1 MITRRRAL
9 TLAAGIVAPALLTRT
24 ARAQA
29 WPNRPVRV
37 IVPFP
42 AGGGGDTIARIVGA
56 KLTEIWG
63 QQIFIENRG
72 GAGGNLASD
81 ATARS
86 APDGYTIFLSGDF
99 LVTNQFVYS
108 KLSYDPVADFTPI
121 TLVVRFPVVIVAP
134 NSSPA
139 NNFREFIALA
149 KSSSNP
155 LTYASPGYGTSP
167 HLAAELLKRE
177 AGIELTHVPYRGA
190 APAIQDLIPGR
201 VDSFFNNIAPTVPL
215 MRQGQIRGIAV
226 TSAKRAA
233 AMPDLPT
240 AAELGLPGFDV
251 SGWYAFVVPA
261 RTPQRDRHENPSG
274 HRRGAGRS
282 GSPRQAR
289 GSRAV
294 RGRQHAGR
302 VQRHAESRTRQ
313 VGTGDQGGRHQHQGL
328 RLVRRNRRAGIEQSF
343 SPQVRPQARPARASS
358 ARRHCASPRQA
369 RPRR

>member
-9 TLAAGIVAPALLTRT
+9 TFAAFAPALLTRT

-29 WPNRPVRV
+29 WPNRPVRI

-42 AGGGGDTIARIVGA
+42 PGGGGDTIARIVGA

-63 QQIFIENRG
+63 QQIIVENKG

-86 APDGYTIFLSGDF
+86 APDGYTLFLSGDF
-99 LVTNQFVYS
+99 LVTNQFIYP
-108 KLSYDPVADFTPI
+108 KLSYDPVADFATVS
-121 TLVVRFPVVIVAP
+121 LVVRFPVVIVVP

-139 NNFREFIALA
+139 QNFREFIALA
-149 KSSSNP
+149 KSRSDP

-177 AGIELTHVPYRGA
+177 AGIQLTHVPYRGA

-240 AAELGLPGFDV
+240 AAESGLPGFDV
-251 SGWYAFVVPA
+251 SGWYAFVTPA
-261 RTPQRDRHENPSG
+261 RTPPEIVAKMHADTVTALADPTTRGKLEDLALFVEGSTPTELENMMK
-274 HRRGAGRS
+274 
-282 GSPRQAR
+282 
-289 GSRAV
+289 
-294 RGRQHAGR
+294 
-302 VQRHAESRTRQ
+302 AERIKWEP
-313 VGTGDQGGRHQHQGL
+313 VIKA
-328 RLVRRNRRAGIEQSF
+328 AGISIKD
-343 SPQVRPQARPARASS
+343 
-358 ARRHCASPRQA
+358 
-369 RPRR
+369 

>member
-9 TLAAGIVAPALLTRT
+9 TFAAFAPALLTRT

-29 WPNRPVRV
+29 WPNRPVRI

-42 AGGGGDTIARIVGA
+42 PGGGGDTIARIVGA

-63 QQIFIENRG
+63 QQIIVENKG

-86 APDGYTIFLSGDF
+86 APDGYTLFLAGDF
-99 LVTNQFVYS
+99 LATNQFIYP
-108 KLSYDPVADFTPI
+108 KLSYDPAADFATVS
-121 TLVVRFPVVIVAP
+121 LVVRFPVVIVVP

-139 NNFREFIALA
+139 QNFREFVALA
-149 KSSSNP
+149 KSRSDA

-177 AGIELTHVPYRGA
+177 AGIALTHVPYRGA

-240 AAELGLPGFDV
+240 ASESGLPGFDV
-251 SGWYAFVVPA
+251 SGWYAFVTPA
-261 RTPQRDRHENPSG
+261 RTPPEIVAKMHADTVAALADPVTRRKLEDLALFVEGSSPTELENMMK
-274 HRRGAGRS
+274 AE
-282 GSPRQAR
+282 
-289 GSRAV
+289 
-294 RGRQHAGR
+294 R
-302 VQRHAESRTRQ
+302 VKWEPVIKA
-313 VGTGDQGGRHQHQGL
+313 
-328 RLVRRNRRAGIEQSF
+328 AGITIKE
-343 SPQVRPQARPARASS
+343 
-358 ARRHCASPRQA
+358 
-369 RPRR
+369 

>member
-9 TLAAGIVAPALLTRT
+9 TLAACAAAPALLTRT

-63 QQIFIENRG
+63 QQIIIENRG

-190 APAIQDLIPGR
+190 APALQDLIPGR

-240 AAELGLPGFDV
+240 AAESGLPGFDV

-261 RTPQRDRHENPSG
+261 RTPQEIVTKIHPTPS
-274 HRRGAGRS
+274 RRSPIRRSAGS
-282 GSPRQAR
+282 
-289 GSRAV
+289 SRI
-294 RGRQHAGR
+294 
-302 VQRHAESRTRQ
+302 SRCSWKATR
-313 VGTGDQGGRHQHQGL
+313 
-328 RLVRRNRRAGIEQSF
+328 
-343 SPQVRPQARPARASS
+343 RPSS
-358 ARRHCASPRQA
+358 TTC
-369 RPRR
+369 

>member
-9 TLAAGIVAPALLTRT
+9 TLAAGIAAPALLTRT

-42 AGGGGDTIARIVGA
+42 PGGGGDTIARIVGA
-56 KLTEIWG
+56 KLTELWG
-63 QQIFIENRG
+63 QQIIVENRG

-108 KLSYDPVADFTPI
+108 KLSYDPVADFIPI

-139 NNFREFIALA
+139 KNFREFIALA

-190 APAIQDLIPGR
+190 APALQDLVPGR

-240 AAELGLPGFDV
+240 AAESGLPGFDV

-261 RTPQRDRHENPSG
+261 RTPGEIVAKIHADTVTALADP
-274 HRRGAGRS
+274 AI
-282 GSPRQAR
+282 
-289 GSRAV
+289 
-294 RGRQHAGR
+294 RGRLEDLALFVEGNTP
-302 VQRHAESRTRQ
+302 AEFNDMLKAERAKWEP
-313 VGTGDQGGRHQHQGL
+313 VIKA
-328 RLVRRNRRAGIEQSF
+328 AGITIKD
-343 SPQVRPQARPARASS
+343 
-358 ARRHCASPRQA
+358 
-369 RPRR
+369 

>member
-9 TLAAGIVAPALLTRT
+9 TLAAGIAAPALLTRT

-42 AGGGGDTIARIVGA
+42 PGGGGDTIARIVGA

-63 QQIFIENRG
+63 QQIIVENRG

-108 KLSYDPVADFTPI
+108 KLSYDPVADFIPI

-139 NNFREFIALA
+139 KNFREFIALA

-190 APAIQDLIPGR
+190 APALQDLIPGR

-261 RTPQRDRHENPSG
+261 RTPGEIVAKIHADTVTALADPATRGKLEDLALFVEGNTPS
-274 HRRGAGRS
+274 R
-282 GSPRQAR
+282 
-289 GSRAV
+289 V
-294 RGRQHAGR
+294 R
-302 VQRHAESRTRQ
+302 RHAESRARQ
-313 VGTGDQGGRHQHQGL
+313 VGTGDQGGWHHHQGL
-328 RLVRRNRRAGIEQSF
+328 SVILVREPPRA
-343 SPQVRPQARPARASS
+343 VADAD
-358 ARRHCASPRQA
+358 
-369 RPRR
+369 